1 MIWDSRESF
10 RNRDVQRTSIRK
22 KLVLVFCKY
31 GGLYE
36 RKWKIAVAFLVLG
49 VFIVAGNLRVSA
61 TESEDL
67 FLKDILDDSTYVK
80 AILGG
85 GYLGKTILYDVDGE
99 KTVVYPK

>member
-36 RKWKIAVAFLVLG
+36 RKMENSSGISCT
-49 VFIVAGNLRVSA
+49 VSIYCGRKFA
-61 TESEDL
+61 CECNRIRRPVPE
-67 FLKDILDDSTYVK
+67 
-80 AILGG
+80 
-85 GYLGKTILYDVDGE
+85 GYFG
-99 KTVVYPK
+99 

>member
-36 RKWKIAVAFLVLG
+36 RKMENSIFWKLFCFFCLFYRGIGNGNNLFVFFL
-49 VFIVAGNLRVSA
+49 
-61 TESEDL
+61 
-67 FLKDILDDSTYVK
+67 
-80 AILGG
+80 
-85 GYLGKTILYDVDGE
+85 
-99 KTVVYPK
+99 